1 MIRVAVD
8 LDATV
13 ASNVVPGRIN
23 LITAN
28 SSGNLN
34 NLMTFN
40 SSGNLGIGL
49 PRPLEKLHVAG
60 NARATGFIQFGSL
73 TTTERDAL
81 TAANGMVIYNTSDNK
96 FQGYE
101 NGGWVNLI

>member
-1 MIRVAVD
+1 MNQYIGSID
-8 LDATV
+8 DWLITDSSIEFII
-13 ASNVVPGRIN
+13 SNLRIN
-23 LITAN
+23 L
-28 SSGNLN
+28 L
-34 NLMTFN
+34 TFN

-49 PRPLEKLHVAG
+49 PRPLEKLHVNG
-60 NARATGFIQFGSL
+60 NARATGFVQFGSL

-81 TAANGMVIYNTSDNK
+81 TAANGMIIYNTSDNK

>member
-1 MIRVAVD
+1 
-8 LDATV
+8 V

-49 PRPLEKLHVAG
+49 PRPLEKLHVQG